1 MMNTKIIHIDNFKQ
15 IKDNFN
21 DIRLYLYSFIP
32 EDKRHISMVI
42 DIRDTVISIK
52 LKSNPKTYEISWI
65 VINGSGSNNF
75 RCGGNTAVH
84 NYYSSDGSSRFKEKG
99 KTYPIDVENIR
110 RETKDIDFEKVLKS
124 INRNKLINELL

>member
-1 MMNTKIIHIDNFKQ
+1 MNTKIIHIDNFKQ

-52 LKSNPKTYEISWI
+52 LKNNPKTYEISWI
-65 VINGSGSNNF
+65 VINGSG
-75 RCGGNTAVH
+75 GNTAVH
-84 NYYSSDGSSRFKEKG
+84 NYYPSDGSSRFKEKG